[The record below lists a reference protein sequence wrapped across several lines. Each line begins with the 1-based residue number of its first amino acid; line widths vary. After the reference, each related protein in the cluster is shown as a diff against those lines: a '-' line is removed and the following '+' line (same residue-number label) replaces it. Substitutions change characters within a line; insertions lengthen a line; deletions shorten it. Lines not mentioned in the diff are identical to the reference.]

1 MIKSSKLVYFC
12 VLNGS
17 TDLLCSLVVLSYR
30 FLVCILVEILP
41 MKFTRV
47 FFPFA
52 WAALFLAAM
61 SLFTACQ
68 DPDSLGLELED
79 PSDLINTVYTDTI
92 TIVSDIVKVDSINT
106 TSASTSTAPFLVVG
120 QMENEYFGKYEAK
133 SYARMI
139 IHENDIEFETA
150 GEPYL
155 LDSVLLRLYVSS
167 VQGDRTTPH
176 RLAVYRNLETLSPD
190 STFYQ
195 FDALQTEIQPIGYAT
210 FPDDLD
216 SNNVLNFR
224 MTEAFANELFS
235 KGGAEELTNQEKFVE
250 YFKGVSIRSDEETS
264 NSIVSF
270 DARNILSFLGVYYH
284 LASSDT
290 IPRVRRIANFG
301 AHFCNFSSDLSRSAY
316 LQNLSAA
323 ASIPTQST
331 DNIGMIQAGTGI
343 LTRLRFP
350 HLTSFGRDQKV
361 MINRAELALDP
372 IPDYLGNVRS
382 APPFLYLYYG
392 NAGSS
397 DELFEFSAV
406 TGQPLALMSETNS
419 SQPLAFNYLSGGRA
433 YSTIQLTAYIQR
445 VIDGEIPNSGLILF
459 PSGNTYSLHSVIFG
473 DNKRAQNRLRLKV
486 YYTIAP

>member
-1 MIKSSKLVYFC
+1 VFSFVFSC
-12 VLNGS
+12 VLVEN
-17 TDLLCSLVVLSYR
+17 LLMKFMR
-30 FLVCILVEILP
+30 FL
-41 MKFTRV
+41 
-47 FFPFA
+47 FPFA
-52 WAALFLAAM
+52 LLSLFFVAM

-68 DPDSLGLELED
+68 DPESFGLELED
-79 PSDLINTVYTDTI
+79 PSNLINTVYTDTF
-92 TIVSDIVKVDSINT
+92 TIVSDIVKIDSINT

-139 IHENDIEFETA
+139 IHENNIKFENA

-155 LDSVLLRLYVSS
+155 LDSVLLRLYVSA
-167 VQGDRTTPH
+167 VQGDRKKPH

-195 FDALQTEIQPIGYAT
+195 FDVLQTEAQPIGYAT
-210 FPDDLD
+210 YPDDLD
-216 SNNVLNFR
+216 TNNVLSFR
-224 MTEAFANELFS
+224 LTEAFANELFS
-235 KGGAEELTNQEKFVE
+235 KGGADELTNQEKFVE
-250 YFKGVSIRSDEETS
+250 YFKGVSVRSDEETA
-264 NSIVSF
+264 NSIISF
-270 DARNILSFLGVYYH
+270 DARNILSFLGLYYH

-290 IPRVRRIANFG
+290 VARVRRIANFG

-316 LQNLSAA
+316 LQNLSSAT
-323 ASIPTQST
+323 SIPTQST
-331 DNIGMIQAGTGI
+331 ANLGMVQAGTGI

-350 HLTSFGRDQKV
+350 HLTSFGRNQKV
-361 MINRAELALDP
+361 MINRAELFLDP
-372 IPDYLGNVRS
+372 IADYLGNTHS

-392 NAGSS
+392 NARSS
-397 DELFEFSAV
+397 NELFEFSTV

-445 VIDGEIPNSGLILF
+445 VVKGEIPNSGLILF

-473 DNKRAQNRLRLKV
+473 DNQHAKNRLRLKV